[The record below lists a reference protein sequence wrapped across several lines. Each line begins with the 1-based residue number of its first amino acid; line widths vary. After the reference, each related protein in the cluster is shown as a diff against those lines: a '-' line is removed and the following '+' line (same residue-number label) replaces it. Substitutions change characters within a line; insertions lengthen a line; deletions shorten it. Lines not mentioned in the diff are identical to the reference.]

1 MTETLI
7 YVGLFLLGLC
17 FGSFLNVIIYRFSER
32 ENLKGILTGKSY
44 CPNCKQPIKWHDNIP
59 PLLSYLVLRGKCR
72 HCGWRI
78 PLRYP
83 LVELLGGITPVV
95 VYYLF
100 HNHGWITVLSYTLF
114 VYLLIAI
121 AFIDWK
127 TFEIPDE
134 LSIGG
139 TLLGLLLSFLRPDIS
154 PIESF
159 LAALLGGGLVVLI
172 VLIYLKLRG
181 VIPLGLGD
189 AKLLAMVGAF
199 EGFLGVYCA
208 LLGGSLIALLF
219 YIPQIIKNKTLQ
231 FAVPFAPFLAF
242 GAILGLICKKFG
254 MFIFL

>member
-1 MTETLI
+1 MTETFI

-44 CPNCKQPIKWHDNIP
+44 CPNCKQPIRWHDNI

-139 TLLGLLLSFLRPDIS
+139 TLLGLLLSFLRPDIG
-154 PIESF
+154 PLESF
-159 LAALLGGGLVVLI
+159 LAALVGAGVVALI
-172 VLIYLKLRG
+172 IILYLKLRG
-181 VIPLGLGD
+181 VFPLGIGD

-199 EGFLGVYCA
+199 EGFTGVYCS
-208 LLGGSLIALLF
+208 LFLGSLIALAF
-219 YIPQIIKNKTLQ
+219 YIPQIVKNKTLQ
-231 FAVPFAPFLAF
+231 FAVPFAPFLAL
-242 GAILGLICKKFG
+242 GAALGLLCKYAG
-254 MFIFL
+254 IFNF